1 MHCADGVN
9 ENSAMMMRLWLIG
22 ALAFGSVAFAQDTMA
37 VSRAPRFLRL
47 VYVYDSLT
55 QEPIAGAEIRD
66 LVTGNSLQTTSTG
79 NAELVPEF
87 VNADGA
93 MLRIRK
99 LGYAPVSLYVDPL
112 VSTPFGVALSRA
124 VVDLPT
130 VVTRANF
137 QMTKDAGTRAGF
149 ETRCA
154 SGQPTCLRGDSI
166 AQYPSRGLG
175 DFIRFV
181 PGVHDKLG
189 RMHSAGPALCMP
201 TFYVDGGLWKSPPLP
216 NPLLG
221 PDTVPP
227 SPFTPLNVAGIEV
240 YPSGQP
246 RPPRFDRGDPSCG
259 VIVIW
264 TKED

>member
-1 MHCADGVN
+1 MRRSVVF
-9 ENSAMMMRLWLIG
+9 AMCLLLIG
-22 ALAFGSVAFAQDTMA
+22 ASASAQDSSA
-37 VSRAPRFLRL
+37 AAPAHFLRV

-55 QEPIAGAEIRD
+55 QQPIEGAEMKD
-66 LVTGNSLQTTSTG
+66 LVTGNSLMTTRTG

-87 VNADGA
+87 VKASGA

-99 LGYAPVSLYVDPL
+99 LGYAPVSLFVDPL
-112 VSTPFGVALSRA
+112 VPSPFGVALSRA
-124 VVDLPT
+124 IVELPT

-137 QMTKDAGTRAGF
+137 QMSKDAGTRGGF
-149 ETRCA
+149 ELRCA

-175 DFIRFV
+175 DFIRFA
-181 PGVHDKLG
+181 PGVHDKTG
-189 RMHSAGPALCMP
+189 KMHSTGAELCSP

-221 PDTVPP
+221 PMDIQPRGFNEP
-227 SPFTPLNVAGIEV
+227 SPFNPLNVKGIEV
-240 YPSGQP
+240 YPSGQV
-246 RPPRFDRGDPSCG
+246 RPPRFDGGDPSCG
-259 VIVIW
+259 AIVIW